1 MEKFVLLLFGLIL
14 SLNEVRLE
22 HTVGF
27 EATVGVRAPEVRI
40 DFGLVSDLFYTALKL
55 V

>member
-1 MEKFVLLLFGLIL
+1 MKLDWNIQLGLKL
-14 SLNEVRLE
+14 QL
-22 HTVGF
+22 
-27 EATVGVRAPEVRI
+27 GVRAPEVRI